1 MALDIERFKAERK
14 RKGLT
19 QQKLSEMLHVSR
31 GTVAMW
37 EIGRNI
43 PPTEMLAELS
53 EIFNC
58 SVDYLLGKTD
68 TRVDDALLDLVN
80 TIPDDLLQKHGN
92 VHDAL
97 RAMRQSDLPS
107 NVRPIS
113 SLHRQRVPL
122 IGEVAAGEPI
132 YAPEEL
138 GVYVDSPV
146 DADAAITVH
155 GDSMEPTY
163 KDGDLV
169 YIKCCPNVPEGAVAV
184 VFLDDEATL
193 KHVYKRPTG
202 LTLWSDNASY
212 RPMQIE
218 FEDYAVVRVFGV
230 PVGYTRIYKKGIE
243 GKIRKGLQK

>member
-1 MALDIERFKAERK
+1 MKKDESIGDRIRK
-14 RKGLT
+14 TRVNKGLT
-19 QQKLSEMLHVSR
+19 QQQVADSIGVTYQNVSQYER
-31 GTVAMW
+31 GL
-37 EIGRNI
+37 RI
-43 PPTEMLAELS
+43 PKNET
-53 EIFNC
+53 
-58 SVDYLLGKTD
+58 LLKIA
-68 TRVDDALLDLVN
+68 DALGVSVYELIGFNGAN
-80 TIPDDLLQKHGN
+80 TNDVPLAVLQQQLYQYK
-92 VHDAL
+92 
-97 RAMRQSDLPS
+97 QSAFPS

-122 IGEVAAGEPI
+122 IGGVAAGEPI
-132 YAPEEL
+132 YDPEEA
-138 GVYVDSPV
+138 GVYVESPV

-169 YIKCCPNVPEGAVAV
+169 YIKCRSDVLEGAVAV

-202 LTLWSDNASY
+202 LTLISDNTNYA
-212 RPMQIE
+212 PIMAE

-243 GKIRKGLQK
+243 GKIKKGV

>member
-1 MALDIERFKAERK
+1 MTLGERLRALRESR
-14 RKGLT
+14 GLT
-19 QQKLSEMLHVSR
+19 QGQV
-31 GTVAMW
+31 GDAV
-37 EIGRNI
+37 
-43 PPTEMLAELS
+43 
-53 EIFNC
+53 
-58 SVDYLLGKTD
+58 GKTD
-68 TRVDDALLDLVN
+68 KAVWAWENDINAPRMGVVEKLALFF
-80 TIPDDLLQKHGN
+80 N
-92 VHDAL
+92 VTKAYLMGEDEPL
-97 RAMRQSDLPS
+97 SSSDIPS
-107 NVRPIS
+107 NIRPIS
-113 SLHRQRVPL
+113 SLHHQHVPL

-132 YAPEEL
+132 YAPEDL

-169 YIKCCPNVPEGAVAV
+169 YIKCRSDVLEGAVAV

-202 LTLWSDNASY
+202 LTLISDNTNYA
-212 RPMQIE
+212 PIMAE

-243 GKIRKGLQK
+243 GRIKKGF